1 MVIVFDWK
9 DFVNYCLKFMICNMP
24 LLQQSVVVVWF
35 MLIQKILDIIRFLK
49 NGWVNGKNKKKNMKY

>member
-1 MVIVFDWK
+1 
-9 DFVNYCLKFMICNMP
+9 MP